1 MCIRDR
7 FNHARDICRQVMRNL
22 TVTTNADTV
31 GTQVKDNTISNDS
44 GSTTYSEACCID
56 VASTI
61 TTLWGIVTQAVGTGA
76 HTYVGGTASNAVQ
89 SGGNYAHTFVSAVAN
104 GVTSNVG
111 NLPNPVTNVAYTPN
125 TGNMVITSNG
135 HNLST
140 SNTLTIAD
148 NALSFTCAMDGNT
161 ATKTYPRSTD
171 PASGQTLAITNPTT
185 NTLQLT

>member
-1 MCIRDR
+1 MQP
-7 FNHARDICRQVMRNL
+7 HSYHKCRYCRVL
-22 TVTTNADTV
+22 
-31 GTQVKDNTISNDS
+31 KKIIPSNDS

-61 TTLWGIVTQAVGTGA
+61 TTLWGIVTQAGYWCT
-76 HTYVGGTASNAVQ
+76 HHVGGTASNAVQ

-125 TGNMVITSNG
+125 TGNMVITSNA

-140 SNTLTIAD
+140 STITIAD
-148 NALSFTCAMDGNT
+148 NALSPICAMDGNT
-161 ATKTYPRSTD
+161 ATKTYPRSAD
-171 PASGQTLAITNPTT
+171 LYLDKLLVLQEQQLIL
-185 NTLQLT
+185 LQLMLEHHQLSIMM